1 MRYPLRPSSS
11 RHTECPLFLAW
22 PGQRP
27 SPLAVRSTG
36 EVVLPVPLLSAV
48 TAALEETREAVS
60 VVCPE
65 RNETDMLI
73 VLLQGEPV
81 DVGRELSVGER
92 KLHSGNSTRAPRF
105 VTLGRGFEPR
115 RGTTSQF

>member
-11 RHTECPLFLAW
+11 RQTECPLFLAW

-81 DVGRELSVGER
+81 DVGRELSVRER
-92 KLHSGNSTRAPRF
+92 KVGEEDGGHLANTHCTPSVCGKKVN
-105 VTLGRGFEPR
+105 
-115 RGTTSQF
+115 TTC

>member
-92 KLHSGNSTRAPRF
+92 SKVNERVGIQRTPTVFPLSTARRLHTC
-105 VTLGRGFEPR
+105 
-115 RGTTSQF
+115 

>member
-1 MRYPLRPSSS
+1 MWCSLRPSSS
-11 RHTECPLFLAW
+11 RHTECPRFLAW

-81 DVGRELSVGER
+81 DVGRELSVRER
-92 KLHSGNSTRAPRF
+92 KLGEDVGIWRIPTVLLCPRQE
-105 VTLGRGFEPR
+105 G
-115 RGTTSQF
+115 